1 MRQTEKYVENQAY
14 KFTYRKKGCQEY
26 NAKVCICHNFFLDLQ
41 HEIERKMDQ
50 LNTLKKNCTIFGPT
64 LSTHQYHS
72 RIVYSGSLQL
82 MGLYIINDV
91 NICLRLHPKIL
102 VLIPLHRVRI
112 PDFFFI
118 LYNILFGNLE

>member
-50 LNTLKKNCTIFGPT
+50 LNTLKKLYYLRSYTINP
-64 LSTHQYHS
+64 SVSQ
-72 RIVYSGSLQL
+72 
-82 MGLYIINDV
+82 
-91 NICLRLHPKIL
+91 
-102 VLIPLHRVRI
+102 
-112 PDFFFI
+112 
-118 LYNILFGNLE
+118 